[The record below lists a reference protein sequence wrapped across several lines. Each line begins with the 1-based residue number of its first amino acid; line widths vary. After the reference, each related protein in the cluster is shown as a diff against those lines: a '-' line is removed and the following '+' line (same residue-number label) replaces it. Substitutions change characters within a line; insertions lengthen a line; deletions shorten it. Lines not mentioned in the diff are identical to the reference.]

1 MTAEDSRF
9 REDFGILFAR
19 EYPRLF
25 RFLDRLTGDPEL
37 AADTAQETLSRLLAR
52 GSMPDSPPAWLFTV
66 ALNLLRSARAT
77 RSRRLRLLSGSRS
90 LRALSDPGPP
100 PDQEAGAEQI
110 RARVRAALD
119 GIQPR
124 DGRLLLLRAEGMSY
138 REIAETLGLNEAS
151 VGTLLARAKKAFR
164 NAYEGDLDAS

>member
-1 MTAEDSRF
+1 VTAEDSRF

-110 RARVRAALD
+110 RARELPGD
-119 GIQPR
+119 SR
-124 DGRLLLLRAEGMSY
+124 DTGPERSQRRHAPGESEEGFSKRL
-138 REIAETLGLNEAS
+138 
-151 VGTLLARAKKAFR
+151 
-164 NAYEGDLDAS
+164 